1 MTQVRREP
9 VGMASGSGPRAK
21 GTDGADHKF
30 RQRVDDHYKLMAD
43 GRAKLAPQRSHS
55 SAAAALLVCLLCV
68 LASSPQ
74 EPLVAG
80 LAGLSS
86 LPALLGCAAGVL
98 GANRLSAR
106 L

>member
-43 GRAKLAPQRSHS
+43 GRAKLAS
-55 SAAAALLVCLLCV
+55 SGRAHAAGACGLLGALGAAALGPGEGTPSLL
-68 LASSPQ
+68 L
-74 EPLVAG
+74 L
-80 LAGLSS
+80 
-86 LPALLGCAAGVL
+86 LLGA
-98 GANRLSAR
+98 
-106 L
+106 